1 MPPKQGNATRAKEM
15 EEYDKEQFMLM
26 QQRHKLQK
34 DTQLEVRNTKYNM
47 SRIQESWLKIMRSAK
62 TKQLKKQVEIISQNH
77 ERDVDRKDAILQML
91 DRDLDEAEEQHQ
103 VAVRSHLLNVDR
115 LLEIQQSR
123 LLALDE
129 EFQRDVATLREEFR
143 IERENIQER
152 HALEKRELALI
163 VEQVEREEK
172 NREMADI
179 TDHQSQFELI
189 RNKNIEE
196 DHQMRSGLEEQI
208 EETRARCKERLQAYE
223 KSTESSTTE
232 YKAVLHVPNL
242 VLSSCT
248 AAHGMLVAD
257 IVMQPHVG
265 SDLSGLRSLR
275 RGGPGRPFCGA
286 HTVGNRAVVRPSR
299 SSRSAVAPFAFGLSL
314 GLSSFALA
322 RLSRRLRRRLQR
334 RKGRFDPAA
343 SDGSL
348 GHALVQAAARGPE
361 GLDVKARAAYDLI
374 RAAAEAG
381 VKEFSSSGDF
391 AAVGRAAAK
400 AREEL
405 VVRAADEIRSGSAD
419 VDVVA
424 EFLVDSA
431 LTRAAR
437 CAHGGGGIY
446 SELWLLD
453 EGRATVENIRTAK
466 MADALQQEDGSAV
479 ARLLACKDILVDER
493 PRQEG
498 HEAPL
503 FAQVQ
508 PYVFTRSTFLAL
520 LDVFEVFHQRRGQ
533 IGEYTVDERGKIE
546 KLLDVVDRT
555 PVMRRARAEAAKL
568 EDLTDESWRRH
579 MWNIWF
585 QRHPTSPKC
594 GFEHVFVGE
603 ATEDLQGRGVVG
615 GLHNWVKFYLEEQR
629 GAARYLGARYKGRT
643 TVSEGALNPYFV
655 SGRFTWDLE
664 GKHLIKDVGG
674 FFVGVSPEWQLAI
687 ATTAFFETLTPERA
701 VRRQWSRDFMSRD
714 VGYMR
719 AARLGDHVYRICIRR
734 NEHGN
739 LTTFFAAQLGTWDA
753 RARAELDEP
762 LTPEVL
768 KERLQPLL
776 VLHGFADEEDLLR
789 LATRVASAGACNLR
803 DALRHLHAELTFSF
817 SDAAQAETQIAGDL
831 PRVVAEVI
839 AAFDQ
844 GRLRSDAWEELTADL
859 SRATGLKGKK
869 LLQPLRF
876 TLTGRLKGHSLP
888 ELIQLLEL
896 MERLGAPWSSDV
908 LPLDRRVAELRTWR
922 EVASAACT
930 TKLEVEYL
938 RRDASLSDQVERRLR
953 QVERMQAA
961 IQHWKQKIAQNRQ
974 ECEERNQQL
983 RTEKDHIAKHF
994 QELKAKMNH
1003 FRTEGKKRLADL
1015 TMNARNC
1022 IKSLKDQLGLAE
1034 RILKTAELC
1043 RKFETEREKV
1053 LPFYLSRDILQEF
1066 EEGELEFGDEDLKEE
1081 IRKELTDV
1089 GIDEWT
1095 YLDNFFKRYNKV
1107 KLDFHAVEQEG
1118 KRLTKENVQLRSILK
1133 QFLDGVSVNEDVLSA
1148 PNPLLVVNGK
1158 VNLNHVPVKRAADKT
1173 VYVEAAHHAGN
1184 TVVRR

>member
-1 MPPKQGNATRAKEM
+1 M
-15 EEYDKEQFMLM
+15 YDF
-26 QQRHKLQK
+26 
-34 DTQLEVRNTKYNM
+34 
-47 SRIQESWLKIMRSAK
+47 S
-62 TKQLKKQVEIISQNH
+62 QVTAC
-77 ERDVDRKDAILQML
+77 V
-91 DRDLDEAEEQHQ
+91 
-103 VAVRSHLLNVDR
+103 
-115 LLEIQQSR
+115 SR
-123 LLALDE
+123 LC
-129 EFQRDVATLREEFR
+129 
-143 IERENIQER
+143 
-152 HALEKRELALI
+152 
-163 VEQVEREEK
+163 
-172 NREMADI
+172 
-179 TDHQSQFELI
+179 QS
-189 RNKNIEE
+189 
-196 DHQMRSGLEEQI
+196 G
-208 EETRARCKERLQAYE
+208 
-223 KSTESSTTE
+223 
-232 YKAVLHVPNL
+232 
-242 VLSSCT
+242 
-248 AAHGMLVAD
+248 
-257 IVMQPHVG
+257 
-265 SDLSGLRSLR
+265 
-275 RGGPGRPFCGA
+275 
-286 HTVGNRAVVRPSR
+286 
-299 SSRSAVAPFAFGLSL
+299 
-314 GLSSFALA
+314 
-322 RLSRRLRRRLQR
+322 
-334 RKGRFDPAA
+334 
-343 SDGSL
+343 
-348 GHALVQAAARGPE
+348 
-361 GLDVKARAAYDLI
+361 
-374 RAAAEAG
+374 
-381 VKEFSSSGDF
+381 GDF

-405 VVRAADEIRSGSAD
+405 VVRAAEEIRSGSAD

-533 IGEYTVDERGKIE
+533 IVEYTAEERGKIE

-555 PVMRRARAEAAKL
+555 PVMRRARAEASKL

-664 GKHLIKDVGG
+664 GKLLIKDVGG

-719 AARLGDHVYRICIRR
+719 AARLGDHVCIGCSRCIFFMSRHAVVELLLSSLVLLLDVGFWVERYRICIRR

-768 KERLQPLL
+768 KQRLQPLL

-817 SDAAQAETQIAGDL
+817 SDAAQAETKIAG
-831 PRVVAEVI
+831 A
-839 AAFDQ
+839 
-844 GRLRSDAWEELTADL
+844 SSTAL
-859 SRATGLKGKK
+859 
-869 LLQPLRF
+869 
-876 TLTGRLKGHSLP
+876 
-888 ELIQLLEL
+888 
-896 MERLGAPWSSDV
+896 
-908 LPLDRRVAELRTWR
+908 
-922 EVASAACT
+922 
-930 TKLEVEYL
+930 
-938 RRDASLSDQVERRLR
+938 
-953 QVERMQAA
+953 
-961 IQHWKQKIAQNRQ
+961 
-974 ECEERNQQL
+974 
-983 RTEKDHIAKHF
+983 
-994 QELKAKMNH
+994 
-1003 FRTEGKKRLADL
+1003 
-1015 TMNARNC
+1015 
-1022 IKSLKDQLGLAE
+1022 
-1034 RILKTAELC
+1034 
-1043 RKFETEREKV
+1043 
-1053 LPFYLSRDILQEF
+1053 
-1066 EEGELEFGDEDLKEE
+1066 
-1081 IRKELTDV
+1081 
-1089 GIDEWT
+1089 
-1095 YLDNFFKRYNKV
+1095 
-1107 KLDFHAVEQEG
+1107 
-1118 KRLTKENVQLRSILK
+1118 
-1133 QFLDGVSVNEDVLSA
+1133 
-1148 PNPLLVVNGK
+1148 
-1158 VNLNHVPVKRAADKT
+1158 KRAASVNRHSVIAK
-1173 VYVEAAHHAGN
+1173 AKA
-1184 TVVRR
+1184 